1 MVNKIKVEIIIRSF
15 LPISL
20 QSLLYENNKE

>member
-1 MVNKIKVEIIIRSF
+1 MVNKIKVEIIIIGF
-15 LPISL
+15 LPVSF